1 MDGDEKVR
9 LGRDTEF
16 GQGAGCGSSPPT
28 SGEQRI
34 DHDVA
39 RLNGASEK
47 ALGGEVRHR
56 SIVRGEE
63 EIGSMIDKHAVD
75 FLGHGTVEAAKAGLD
90 LQLSAFQLRL
100 AELGCG
106 EGAGECGIG
115 VAKDDDNARP
125 VSEEVGFEALKGAG
139 GHGGVGA
146 GANTEV
152 VMGLRD
158 AEFAEEAFRHPLV
171 IMLAGMDDALI
182 VASPPGLGRE
192 GGELDELRAGTDY
205 GGDSH
210 EMSEADGGDRCTQD

>member
-90 LQLSAFQLRL
+90 MDDGD

-152 VMGLRD
+152 VMGLGD

-171 IMLAGMDDALI
+171 VMLAGMDDALI

-192 GGELDELRAGTDY
+192 GGELDELRAGTDH

-210 EMSEADGGDRCTQD
+210 EMSEADGGDRCTQN